1 MWKDAGALVGAGRA
15 PVRPAAQAWHARAL
29 QICHT
34 LCVTCQLPVDMGG
47 GEGKALYIDTEGTF
61 RPQRLVQ
68 IAERCA
74 GLAAP
79 CAASCC
85 AGLGSFAMPGR
96 TQAPSPAAASSSR
109 PCLGPGTA

>member
-1 MWKDAGALVGAGRA
+1 MPALCRA
-15 PVRPAAQAWHARAL
+15 STFFWGSSAL
-29 QICHT
+29 LQVCHT

-74 GLAAP
+74 AAWVVGRHGKRGGQAQCRRIGYVPPPYLAGVQP
-79 CAASCC
+79 C
-85 AGLGSFAMPGR
+85 
-96 TQAPSPAAASSSR
+96 T
-109 PCLGPGTA
+109 